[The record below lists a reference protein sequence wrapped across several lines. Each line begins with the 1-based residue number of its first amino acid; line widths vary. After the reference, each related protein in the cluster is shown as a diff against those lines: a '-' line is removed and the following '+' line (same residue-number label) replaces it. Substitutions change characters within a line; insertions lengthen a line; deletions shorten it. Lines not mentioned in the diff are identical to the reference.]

1 MEMYENGS
9 SPENNNENNKPVNPD
24 LNRSGGVFAEEDFSE
39 KVSHSP
45 ANADSTYQPYGAP
58 AGNGYYQGNPY
69 PAGGGFQQNGYP
81 AGGAMPADAAYR
93 QMYSGAAPG
102 NRGYYG
108 AAKGVNG
115 SPVQGDMGNAS
126 QQNNFAD
133 QSFTQNASASGGGYG
148 GNIPPQN
155 GYAAPYGG
163 YYYQPQVGAV
173 SAPADVPEMKKSSK
187 GWIIAAVIIVVLMF
201 SAVMLL
207 LAFGHKDDGAALSAN
222 ETGNGSAQ
230 NVSQSSSESGGVTV
244 NINVAPKPVENEEF
258 YQNKETGL
266 LTPAGA
272 ANQVLPS
279 IVNLYG
285 YTTTTVQPYNEAS
298 GIIISEDGY
307 IITNA
312 HATVDI
318 TRFKAKLNDER
329 EFEAKL
335 IGADTRTDL
344 AVLKIEAEGLVPA
357 VIGKSS
363 DMVQGEEV
371 IAIGNAG
378 GFNDTVTVGNVSYVD
393 REIKSY
399 TGYPIKCI
407 QTDAALNFGNSGGA
421 LVNLYGQV
429 VGIVVSKYSSTGSEN
444 IGFAIS
450 TDFAVP
456 IVEDIMEKGYVTGRA
471 RIGII
476 YKFISPDRAEVLEVK
491 PGLLV
496 AEIAEECD
504 VSKTDLQVDDII
516 TEIDGIQMIT
526 ENSVKEF
533 QNSHKAGEV
542 VTAKVYRPGFDG
554 DAQEFEITFTLEEQ
568 K

>member
-1 MEMYENGS
+1 MEFYENGNA
-9 SPENNNENNKPVNPD
+9 PENNDDKNKAVNPD
-24 LNRSGGVFAEEDFSE
+24 INRDGGVFAEKDYSE
-39 KVSHSP
+39 EAAKSAASQSGM
-45 ANADSTYQPYGAP
+45 NYYQPYRQTGMGAAP
-58 AGNGYYQGNPY
+58 A
-69 PAGGGFQQNGYP
+69 
-81 AGGAMPADAAYR
+81 ADNAYR
-93 QMYSGAAPG
+93 QMYSGAGSAPVY
-102 NRGYYG
+102 GYDAGGQY
-108 AAKGVNG
+108 
-115 SPVQGDMGNAS
+115 
-126 QQNNFAD
+126 QQNVPMNEN
-133 QSFTQNASASGGGYG
+133 TQNNAVPPYGNVPVYDTNAQYGGGM
-148 GNIPPQN
+148 PPYN
-155 GYAAPYGG
+155 YP
-163 YYYQPQVGAV
+163 PEVGAV
-173 SAPADVPEMKKSSK
+173 PDPEEVKKKGSAV
-187 GWIIAAVIIVVLMF
+187 WVIVVMVIVLLMF

-207 LAFGHKDDGAALSAN
+207 LAFSHKGEGADNGGLSASDN
-222 ETGNGSAQ
+222 AQGGS
-230 NVSQSSSESGGVTV
+230 SGGITV
-244 NINVAPKPVENEEF
+244 NINVEPRPAENDGF

-285 YTTTTVQPYNEAS
+285 YQGTILQPYNEAS

-312 HATVDI
+312 HAVEDVE
-318 TRFKAKLNDER
+318 RFKAKLNDER

-335 IGADTRTDL
+335 IGSDTRTDL
-344 AVLKIEAEGLVPA
+344 AVLKIEADDLVPA
-357 VIGKSS
+357 VIGSSS
-363 DMVQGEEV
+363 DMLQGEEV

-407 QTDAALNFGNSGGA
+407 QTDTALNFGNSGGA

-429 VGIVVSKYSSTGSEN
+429 IGVVVSKYSSTGSEN

-450 TDFAVP
+450 SDFAVP
-456 IVEDIMEKGYVTGRA
+456 IIEDIIEEGYVTGRA
-471 RIGII
+471 RIGIL
-476 YKFISPDRAEVLEVK
+476 YNFISPDTAESMDVK

-496 AEIAEECD
+496 AEIAEDCD
-504 VSKTDLQVDDII
+504 VYNTELQVDDII

-533 QNSHKAGEV
+533 QNTHKAGEN
-542 VTAKVYRPGFDG
+542 VTAKVYRLGFNG
-554 DAQEFEITFTLEEQ
+554 ESEEFEITFKLEEQ

>member
-1 MEMYENGS
+1 MEFYENGNA
-9 SPENNNENNKPVNPD
+9 PENNDDKNKAVNPD
-24 LNRSGGVFAEEDFSE
+24 INRDGGVFAEKDYGEEAAKNSAAQPIA
-39 KVSHSP
+39 HP
-45 ANADSTYQPYGAP
+45 NYYQPYQQAVTGAAP
-58 AGNGYYQGNPY
+58 A
-69 PAGGGFQQNGYP
+69 
-81 AGGAMPADAAYR
+81 ADNAYR
-93 QMYSGAAPG
+93 QMYSGANSAPVY
-102 NRGYYG
+102 GYPAG
-108 AAKGVNG
+108 G
-115 SPVQGDMGNAS
+115 Q
-126 QQNNFAD
+126 QQNSGAQYAQTAAVND
-133 QSFTQNASASGGGYG
+133 GTQNNAVPPYGSAPSYGNNAQYGGGM
-148 GNIPPQN
+148 PPYN
-155 GYAAPYGG
+155 YP
-163 YYYQPQVGAV
+163 PEVGAV
-173 SAPADVPEMKKSSK
+173 PAHEGGKKKGSAV
-187 GWIIAAVIIVVLMF
+187 WVIIVMVIVLLMF
-201 SAVMLL
+201 TSVMLL
-207 LAFGHKDDGAALSAN
+207 LAFSHEGEGADGGGLTASDS
-222 ETGNGSAQ
+222 GSD
-230 NVSQSSSESGGVTV
+230 SSSGGVTV
-244 NINVAPKPVENEEF
+244 NINVEPKPVENDEF

-285 YTTTTVQPYNEAS
+285 YQGTILQPYNEAS

-312 HATVDI
+312 HAVEDI
-318 TRFKAKLNDER
+318 ERFKAKLNDER

-335 IGADTRTDL
+335 IGSDTRTDL
-344 AVLKIEAEGLVPA
+344 AVLKIEADDLVPA
-357 VIGKSS
+357 VIGSSS
-363 DMVQGEEV
+363 DMLQGEEV

-429 VGIVVSKYSSTGSEN
+429 IGVVVSKYSSTGSEN

-450 TDFAVP
+450 SDFAVP
-456 IVEDIMEKGYVTGRA
+456 IIEDIIEKGYVTGRA
-471 RIGII
+471 RIGIM
-476 YKFISPDRAEVLEVK
+476 YNFISPDTAENMDVK

-496 AEIAEECD
+496 AEISEDCD
-504 VSKTDLQVDDII
+504 VHNTELQVDDII

-533 QNSHKAGEV
+533 QNTHKAGET
-542 VTAKVYRPGFDG
+542 VTAKAYRLGFNG
-554 DAQEFEITFTLEEQ
+554 ESEEFEITFRLEEQ

>member
-1 MEMYENGS
+1 MEFFENGNA
-9 SPENNNENNKPVNPD
+9 PENNDDKSKAVNPD
-24 LNRSGGVFAEEDFSE
+24 INRDGGVFAEKDYGEE
-39 KVSHSP
+39 AAK
-45 ANADSTYQPYGAP
+45 NAAAQPNYA
-58 AGNGYYQGNPY
+58 AQQNYYQGCR
-69 PAGGGFQQNGYP
+69 QNGIGAAP
-81 AGGAMPADAAYR
+81 AADNAYR
-93 QMYSGAAPG
+93 QMYSGAGSAPAY
-102 NRGYYG
+102 GYPAG
-108 AAKGVNG
+108 GQQQNG
-115 SPVQGDMGNAS
+115 TAQYHQAVPMTENPQNNSAPTYGNAS
-126 QQNNFAD
+126 A
-133 QSFTQNASASGGGYG
+133 YG
-148 GNIPPQN
+148 GNAQYGGGMPPYNYPPQVD
-155 GYAAPYGG
+155 AVPAPEEGKKKG
-163 YYYQPQVGAV
+163 SAV
-173 SAPADVPEMKKSSK
+173 WV
-187 GWIIAAVIIVVLMF
+187 IVVMVIVLLLF

-207 LAFGHKDDGAALSAN
+207 LALSHKGDGAESGVSVSDG
-222 ETGNGSAQ
+222 TQGGS
-230 NVSQSSSESGGVTV
+230 SGGVTV
-244 NINVAPKPVENEEF
+244 NISVEPKPVENDEF

-285 YTTTTVQPYNEAS
+285 YQGTILQPYNEAS

-312 HATVDI
+312 HAVEDVE
-318 TRFKAKLNDER
+318 RFKAKLNDER

-335 IGADTRTDL
+335 IGSDTRTDL
-344 AVLKIEAEGLVPA
+344 AVLKIEADDLVPA
-357 VIGKSS
+357 VIGSSS
-363 DMVQGEEV
+363 DMLQGEEV
-371 IAIGNAG
+371 ISIGNAG

-429 VGIVVSKYSSTGSEN
+429 IGVVVSKYSSTGSEN

-450 TDFAVP
+450 SDFAVP
-456 IVEDIMEKGYVTGRA
+456 IIEDIIEKGYVTGRA
-471 RIGII
+471 RIGIM
-476 YKFISPDRAEVLEVK
+476 YNFISPDTAESMGVK

-496 AEIAEECD
+496 AEIAEDCD
-504 VSKTDLQVDDII
+504 IHNTKLETDDII

-533 QNSHKAGEV
+533 QNTHKAGETV
-542 VTAKVYRPGFDG
+542 SAKVYRLGFNG
-554 DAQEFEITFTLEEQ
+554 ESEEFEITFRLEEQ

>member
-1 MEMYENGS
+1 MEFYENGNA
-9 SPENNNENNKPVNPD
+9 PENNDNKNKAVNPD
-24 LNRSGGVFAEEDFSE
+24 INRDGGVFSE
-39 KVSHSP
+39 KDYGEE
-45 ANADSTYQPYGAP
+45 AAKNAAVQPKAQPNYYQPYQQTVTGAAP
-58 AGNGYYQGNPY
+58 A
-69 PAGGGFQQNGYP
+69 
-81 AGGAMPADAAYR
+81 ADNAYR
-93 QMYSGAAPG
+93 QMYSGADSAPVY
-102 NRGYYG
+102 GYPAG
-108 AAKGVNG
+108 A
-115 SPVQGDMGNAS
+115 Q
-126 QQNNFAD
+126 QQNNTAQYVQTAVMND
-133 QSFTQNASASGGGYG
+133 GTQNNAVPPYGSAPSYGNNAQYGGGM
-148 GNIPPQN
+148 PPYN
-155 GYAAPYGG
+155 YP
-163 YYYQPQVGAV
+163 PEVGAV
-173 SAPADVPEMKKSSK
+173 PAPEGEKKKGSAV
-187 GWIIAAVIIVVLMF
+187 WVIIVMVIVLLMF
-201 SAVMLL
+201 TSVMLL
-207 LAFGHKDDGAALSAN
+207 LAFSHEGEGAD
-222 ETGNGSAQ
+222 NGGLT
-230 NVSQSSSESGGVTV
+230 VSDNASDSSSGGITV
-244 NINVAPKPVENEEF
+244 NINVEPKPVENEEF

-285 YTTTTVQPYNEAS
+285 YQGTILQPYNEAS

-312 HATVDI
+312 HAVEDVE
-318 TRFKAKLNDER
+318 RFKAKLNDER

-335 IGADTRTDL
+335 IGSDTRTDL
-344 AVLKIEAEGLVPA
+344 AVLKIEADDLAPA
-357 VIGKSS
+357 VIGSSS
-363 DMVQGEEV
+363 DMLQGEEV

-429 VGIVVSKYSSTGSEN
+429 IGVVVSKYSSTGSEN

-450 TDFAVP
+450 SDFAVP
-456 IVEDIMEKGYVTGRA
+456 VIEDIIEKGYVTGRA
-471 RIGII
+471 RIGIM
-476 YKFISPDRAEVLEVK
+476 YNFISPDTAENMDVK

-496 AEIAEECD
+496 AEISEDCD
-504 VSKTDLQVDDII
+504 VHNTELQVDDII

-533 QNSHKAGEV
+533 QNTHKAGET
-542 VTAKVYRPGFDG
+542 VTAKVYRLGFNG
-554 DAQEFEITFTLEEQ
+554 ESEEFEITFRLEEQ

>member
-1 MEMYENGS
+1 MEFYENGNA
-9 SPENNNENNKPVNPD
+9 PENNDDKNKAVNPD
-24 LNRSGGVFAEEDFSE
+24 INRDGGVFAERDYGEE
-39 KVSHSP
+39 AAK
-45 ANADSTYQPYGAP
+45 NAAVQPNAQPNYYQPYQQTLTGAAP
-58 AGNGYYQGNPY
+58 A
-69 PAGGGFQQNGYP
+69 
-81 AGGAMPADAAYR
+81 ADNAYR
-93 QMYSGAAPG
+93 QMYSGANSAPVY
-102 NRGYYG
+102 GYPAGGQRQDNTAQYAQT
-108 AAKGVNG
+108 AAVNDG
-115 SPVQGDMGNAS
+115 T
-126 QQNNFAD
+126 QNNAVPPYG
-133 QSFTQNASASGGGYG
+133 SAPSYGNNAQYGGGM
-148 GNIPPQN
+148 PPYN
-155 GYAAPYGG
+155 YP
-163 YYYQPQVGAV
+163 PEVGAV
-173 SAPADVPEMKKSSK
+173 PAPEGEKKKGSAV
-187 GWIIAAVIIVVLMF
+187 WVIIVMVIVLLMF
-201 SAVMLL
+201 TSVMLL
-207 LAFGHKDDGAALSAN
+207 LAFSHEGEGADSGVTVSDD
-222 ETGNGSAQ
+222 
-230 NVSQSSSESGGVTV
+230 VSDSPSGGVVV
-244 NINVAPKPVENEEF
+244 NINVEPKPVENDEF

-285 YTTTTVQPYNEAS
+285 YQGTILQPYNEAS

-312 HATVDI
+312 HAVEDVE
-318 TRFKAKLNDER
+318 RFKAKLNDER

-335 IGADTRTDL
+335 IGSDTRTDL
-344 AVLKIEAEGLVPA
+344 AVLKIEADDLVPA
-357 VIGKSS
+357 VIGSSS
-363 DMVQGEEV
+363 DMLQGEEV

-429 VGIVVSKYSSTGSEN
+429 IGVVVSKYSSTGSEN

-450 TDFAVP
+450 SDFAVP
-456 IVEDIMEKGYVTGRA
+456 VIEDIIEKGYVTGRA
-471 RIGII
+471 RIGIM
-476 YKFISPDRAEVLEVK
+476 YNFISPDTAEKMDVK

-496 AEIAEECD
+496 AEISEDCD
-504 VSKTDLQVDDII
+504 VHNTELQVDDII

-533 QNSHKAGEV
+533 QNTHKAGET
-542 VTAKVYRPGFDG
+542 VTAKVYRLGFNG
-554 DAQEFEITFTLEEQ
+554 ESEEFEITFKLEEQ

>member
-1 MEMYENGS
+1 MELYENGS
-9 SPENNNENNKPVNPD
+9 SPENNNNNEQPANPD
-24 LNRSGGVFAEEDFSE
+24 LNRDGGVFAEEDYSKKASE
-39 KVSHSP
+39 AQ
-45 ANADSTYQPYGAP
+45 ANNYPPRQPYPQYGAP
-58 AGNGYYQGNPY
+58 SG
-69 PAGGGFQQNGYP
+69 NGYP
-81 AGGAMPADAAYR
+81 AGGTLPADAAYR
-93 QMYSGAAPG
+93 QMYSGAASNNMG
-102 NRGYYG
+102 FYG
-108 AAKGVNG
+108 
-115 SPVQGDMGNAS
+115 
-126 QQNNFAD
+126 AD
-133 QSFTQNASASGGGYG
+133 QSMNSSPQEPASAASADNGSGGY
-148 GNIPPQN
+148 IPPQN
-155 GYAAPYGG
+155 ESGGNMQGGG

-173 SAPADVPEMKKSSK
+173 PAAAPDPEIKKSSK
-187 GWIIAAVIIVVLMF
+187 GWIIAVVIIVVLMF

-207 LAFGHKDDGAALSAN
+207 LAFGQKGKGAEAVTD
-222 ETGNGSAQ
+222 ENGSGGALDIG
-230 NVSQSSSESGGVTV
+230 QSSSGSNVTV
-244 NINVAPKPVENEEF
+244 NINVAPKPVENDEF

-285 YTTTTVQPYNEAS
+285 YTSTTLQPYNEAS

-312 HATVDI
+312 HATSDI
-318 TRFKAKLNDER
+318 KRFKAKLNDER
-329 EFEAKL
+329 EFEARL

-344 AVLKIEAEGLVPA
+344 AVLKIDADGLTPA
-357 VIGKSS
+357 VIGSSS

-371 IAIGNAG
+371 VAIGNAG

-456 IVEDIMEKGYVTGRA
+456 VVEDLMEKGYVTGRG
-471 RIGII
+471 RIGIT
-476 YKFISPDRAEVLEVK
+476 YKFISAELAESLGVK

-496 AEIAEECD
+496 AEIAEDCD
-504 VSKTDLQVDDII
+504 VSNTELQTDDII
-516 TEIDGIQMIT
+516 TEIGGIQMIT

-533 QNSHKAGEV
+533 QNTHRAGEV
-542 VTAKVYRPGFDG
+542 VTAKVYRRGFDSEEK
-554 DAQEFEITFTLEEQ
+554 EFEITFTLEEQ

>member
-1 MEMYENGS
+1 MEIYENGS
-9 SPENNNENNKPVNPD
+9 SPENNNENNKPLNPD
-24 LNRSGGVFAEEDFSE
+24 LNRDGGVFAEEDFSE
-39 KVSHSP
+39 KLP
-45 ANADSTYQPYGAP
+45 DAPQNNYPPYQPYGAP
-58 AGNGYYQGNPY
+58 TGNGYSQG
-69 PAGGGFQQNGYP
+69 NGYP
-81 AGGAMPADAAYR
+81 QGGYPGGGALPADAAYK
-93 QMYSGAAPG
+93 QMYSGAAPD
-102 NRGYYG
+102 NRGYNN
-108 AAKGVNG
+108 AAQPVNG
-115 SPVQGDMGNAS
+115 FSAQP
-126 QQNNFAD
+126 QQNNAAQGYSDSGNFSQDHSAAD
-133 QSFTQNASASGGGYG
+133 SGSGGD
-148 GNIPPQN
+148 IPPQN
-155 GYAAPYGG
+155 GSGGNVPYGG
-163 YYYQPQVGAV
+163 YYYQPQVGAM
-173 SAPADVPEMKKSSK
+173 SAPAPEPEMKKSSK
-187 GWIIAAVIIVVLMF
+187 GWVIAVVIIVVLMF
-201 SAVMLL
+201 SVVMLL
-207 LAFGHKDDGAALSAN
+207 LAFGHKDEGLTSGIG
-222 ETGNGSAQ
+222 ETGDTVQNISSDGS
-230 NVSQSSSESGGVTV
+230 NGVTV

-285 YTTTTVQPYNEAS
+285 YTSTTLQPYNEAS

-312 HATVDI
+312 HATEDI

-344 AVLKIEAEGLVPA
+344 AVLKIEADGLVPA
-357 VIGKSS
+357 VIGSS
-363 DMVQGEEV
+363 SEMVQGEEV

-378 GFNDTVTVGNVSYVD
+378 GFNDSVTVGNVSYVD

-450 TDFAVP
+450 SDFAVP
-456 IVEDIMEKGYVTGRA
+456 VVEDIMEKGYVTGRA

-476 YKFISPDRAEVLEVK
+476 YKFISPDTAERMEIK

-496 AEIAEECD
+496 AEIAEDCD
-504 VSKTDLQVDDII
+504 VSNTELQPDDII

-526 ENSVKEF
+526 QNSVKEF
-533 QNSHKAGEV
+533 QNTHKAGDV
-542 VTAKVYRPGFDG
+542 VTAKVYRLEFNGEER
-554 DAQEFEITFTLEEQ
+554 EFEITFTLEEQ

>member
-1 MEMYENGS
+1 M
-9 SPENNNENNKPVNPD
+9 
-24 LNRSGGVFAEEDFSE
+24 
-39 KVSHSP
+39 
-45 ANADSTYQPYGAP
+45 
-58 AGNGYYQGNPY
+58 
-69 PAGGGFQQNGYP
+69 
-81 AGGAMPADAAYR
+81 
-93 QMYSGAAPG
+93 
-102 NRGYYG
+102 
-108 AAKGVNG
+108 
-115 SPVQGDMGNAS
+115 
-126 QQNNFAD
+126 
-133 QSFTQNASASGGGYG
+133 
-148 GNIPPQN
+148 
-155 GYAAPYGG
+155 
-163 YYYQPQVGAV
+163 
-173 SAPADVPEMKKSSK
+173 
-187 GWIIAAVIIVVLMF
+187 
-201 SAVMLL
+201 
-207 LAFGHKDDGAALSAN
+207 
-222 ETGNGSAQ
+222 
-230 NVSQSSSESGGVTV
+230 
-244 NINVAPKPVENEEF
+244 
-258 YQNKETGL
+258 
-266 LTPAGA
+266 TPAGA

-357 VIGKSS
+357 VIGSSS

-456 IVEDIMEKGYVTGRA
+456 IIEDIMEKGYVTGRA

-476 YKFISPDRAEVLEVK
+476 YKFISPDRAEALEVK

-504 VSKTDLQVDDII
+504 VSKTDLQIDDII

>member
-1 MEMYENGS
+1 MELYENGAT
-9 SPENNNENNKPVNPD
+9 PENNNENNKPVNPD
-24 LNRSGGVFAEEDFSE
+24 LNRAGGVFAEEDYSE
-39 KVSHSP
+39 KASNAP
-45 ANADSTYQPYGAP
+45 ANNYPPYQQYAAP
-58 AGNGYYQGNPY
+58 SGNG
-69 PAGGGFQQNGYP
+69 FQPNGYP
-81 AGGAMPADAAYR
+81 TGSAAPADNAYR
-93 QMYSGAAPG
+93 QMYAGAASDD
-102 NRGYYG
+102 RGYYS
-108 AAKGVNG
+108 AARGMNG
-115 SPVQGDMGNAS
+115 YPEQGETGTAPLQENIAGQGFS
-126 QQNNFAD
+126 
-133 QSFTQNASASGGGYG
+133 QNASAPDNGRGD
-148 GNIPPQN
+148 IPPQN

-173 SAPADVPEMKKSSK
+173 SASADVPEMKKSTK
-187 GWIIAAVIIVVLMF
+187 GWIIAVVIIIVLIF

-207 LAFGHKDDGAALSAN
+207 LAFGHKDEGVALVTNTTDSA
-222 ETGNGSAQ
+222 EAQ
-230 NVSQSSSESGGVTV
+230 NTSQSGSGGVTV
-244 NINVAPKPVENEEF
+244 NINVAPKPVENEDF

-285 YTTTTVQPYNEAS
+285 YTSTTVQPYNEAS

-312 HATVDI
+312 HATEDI
-318 TRFKAKLNDER
+318 KRFKAKLNDER

-344 AVLKIEAEGLVPA
+344 AVLKIEADGLVPA
-357 VIGKSS
+357 VIGSSS
-363 DMVQGEEV
+363 DMMQGEEV

-456 IVEDIMEKGYVTGRA
+456 IVEDIIEKGYVTGRA
-471 RIGII
+471 RIGIM
-476 YKFISPDRAEVLEVK
+476 YTFISPEKAEYLGVK

-496 AEIAEECD
+496 AEVSEDCD
-504 VSKTDLQVDDII
+504 VANTDLQPDDII

-533 QNSHKAGEV
+533 QNTHKAGEV
-542 VTAKVYRPGFDG
+542 ITAKVYRPGLDG
-554 DAQEFEITFTLEEQ
+554 ESKEFEISFKLEEQ

>member
-9 SPENNNENNKPVNPD
+9 SPENNNENEKPVNPD
-24 LNRSGGVFAEEDFSE
+24 LNRGGGVFAEADLSE
-39 KVSHSP
+39 NIPGAPVNNYP
-45 ANADSTYQPYGAP
+45 PYQPYGTP
-58 AGNGYYQGNPY
+58 VE
-69 PAGGGFQQNGYP
+69 NGYP
-81 AGGAMPADAAYR
+81 RVYGNGASPADAAYR
-93 QMYSGAAPG
+93 QMYSGTAPDY
-102 NRGYYG
+102 RGYYG
-108 AAKGVNG
+108 NPQGMNNDPAQSTAYNSAQPQPSAADNG
-115 SPVQGDMGNAS
+115 S
-126 QQNNFAD
+126 
-133 QSFTQNASASGGGYG
+133 GGYIPPRNGNSYGYDG
-148 GNIPPQN
+148 GNVP
-155 GYAAPYGG
+155 GGG
-163 YYYQPQVGAV
+163 YYYQPQVGAM
-173 SAPADVPEMKKSSK
+173 SAPAPDPGMKKSSK
-187 GWIIAAVIIVVLMF
+187 GWIIAVVIIVVLMF

-207 LAFGHKDDGAALSAN
+207 LAFGHKDEGLTLDTN
-222 ETGNGSAQ
+222 ETAAGSSQ
-230 NVSQSSSESGGVTV
+230 NVSQNGVTV

-285 YTTTTVQPYNEAS
+285 YTTTTLQPYNEAS

-312 HATVDI
+312 HATEDI
-318 TRFKAKLNDER
+318 SRFKAKLNDDR
-329 EFEAKL
+329 EFEATL
-335 IGADTRTDL
+335 VGADSRSDL
-344 AVLKIEAEGLVPA
+344 AVLKIEAEGLTPA
-357 VIGKSS
+357 VLGSSS
-363 DMVQGEEV
+363 DMIQGEEV

-378 GFNDTVTVGNVSYVD
+378 GFNNTVTVGNVSYVD

-399 TGYPIKCI
+399 TGYPINCI

-471 RIGII
+471 RIGIL
-476 YKFISPDRAEVLEVK
+476 YRFISPDSAEAMEVK

-496 AEIAEECD
+496 AEISDDCD
-504 VSKTDLQVDDII
+504 VSNTELQVDDII

-533 QNSHKAGEV
+533 QNTHGAGDV
-542 VTAKVYRPGFDG
+542 VTAKVYRKEFDG
-554 DAQEFEITFTLEEQ
+554 REKEFEITFTLEEQ

>member
-1 MEMYENGS
+1 MEFYGNGNA
-9 SPENNNENNKPVNPD
+9 PENNDDKNKTVNPD
-24 LNRSGGVFAEEDFSE
+24 INRDGGVFAEKDYGEE
-39 KVSHSP
+39 AAK
-45 ANADSTYQPYGAP
+45 NAAAHPNAQPNYYQPYQQTVTGAAP
-58 AGNGYYQGNPY
+58 A
-69 PAGGGFQQNGYP
+69 
-81 AGGAMPADAAYR
+81 ADNAYR
-93 QMYSGAAPG
+93 QMYSCADPAHGYGYPSGGQQKNNAAQYVQAAAVNDGAQNNAVPP
-102 NRGYYG
+102 Y
-108 AAKGVNG
+108 
-115 SPVQGDMGNAS
+115 GNAPS
-126 QQNNFAD
+126 YDNNA
-133 QSFTQNASASGGGYG
+133 QYGGGM
-148 GNIPPQN
+148 PPYN
-155 GYAAPYGG
+155 YP
-163 YYYQPQVGAV
+163 PEVGAV
-173 SAPADVPEMKKSSK
+173 PAPEDGRKKGSAV
-187 GWIIAAVIIVVLMF
+187 WVVIVMVIVLLMF
-201 SAVMLL
+201 TSVMLL
-207 LAFGHKDDGAALSAN
+207 LAFSHEGEGAD
-222 ETGNGSAQ
+222 NGGLA
-230 NVSQSSSESGGVTV
+230 VSDNASESSSGGVTV
-244 NINVAPKPVENEEF
+244 NINVEPKPVENDEF

-285 YTTTTVQPYNEAS
+285 YQGTILQPYNEAS

-312 HATVDI
+312 HAVEDVE
-318 TRFKAKLNDER
+318 RFKAKLNDER

-335 IGADTRTDL
+335 IGSDTRTDL
-344 AVLKIEAEGLVPA
+344 AVLKIEADDLVPA
-357 VIGKSS
+357 VIGSSS
-363 DMVQGEEV
+363 DMLQGEEV

-429 VGIVVSKYSSTGSEN
+429 IGVVVSKYSSTGSEN

-450 TDFAVP
+450 SDFAVP
-456 IVEDIMEKGYVTGRA
+456 VIEDIIEKGYVTGRA
-471 RIGII
+471 RIGIM
-476 YKFISPDRAEVLEVK
+476 YNFISPDTAENMDVK

-496 AEIAEECD
+496 AEIAEDCD
-504 VSKTDLQVDDII
+504 VHNTELQVDDII

-533 QNSHKAGEV
+533 QNTHKAGET
-542 VTAKVYRPGFDG
+542 VTAKVYRLGFNG
-554 DAQEFEITFTLEEQ
+554 ESEEFEITFKLEEQ

>member
-1 MEMYENGS
+1 MELYENGS
-9 SPENNNENNKPVNPD
+9 SPENNNNNEKPANPD
-24 LNRSGGVFAEEDFSE
+24 LNRVGGVFAEEDFSE
-39 KVSHSP
+39 KNSRTP
-45 ANADSTYQPYGAP
+45 ANNYPPYQQYGA
-58 AGNGYYQGNPY
+58 QSGNP
-69 PAGGGFQQNGYP
+69 AQQPGYG
-81 AGGAMPADAAYR
+81 AGGAMPADTAYR
-93 QMYSGAAPG
+93 QMYSGTAPDY
-102 NRGYYG
+102 RGYYS
-108 AAKGVNG
+108 AAQNMNDYPGQGV
-115 SPVQGDMGNAS
+115 MGNAP
-126 QQNNFAD
+126 QQNNFAG
-133 QSFTQNASASGGGYG
+133 QGFSQNAPSQDNGGG

-187 GWIIAAVIIVVLMF
+187 GWIIAVIIIVVLMF

-207 LAFGHKDDGAALSAN
+207 LAFGHKGEGAALGANATDGAA
-222 ETGNGSAQ
+222 AQ
-230 NVSQSSSESGGVTV
+230 NASQSGSGGVVV
-244 NINVAPKPVENEEF
+244 NINVAPKPVEKEEF

-285 YTTTTVQPYNEAS
+285 YTSTTVQPYNEAS

-312 HATVDI
+312 HATEDI
-318 TRFKAKLNDER
+318 KRFKAKLNDER

-335 IGADTRTDL
+335 IGTDTRTDL
-344 AVLKIEAEGLVPA
+344 AVLKIEADGLVPA
-357 VIGKSS
+357 VIGSSS

-456 IVEDIMEKGYVTGRA
+456 IVEDIIEKGYVTGRA
-471 RIGII
+471 RIGIM
-476 YKFISPDRAEVLEVK
+476 YTFVSPEKAEYLGVK

-496 AEIAEECD
+496 AEISDDCD
-504 VSKTDLQVDDII
+504 VANTDLQPDDII
-516 TEIDGIQMIT
+516 TEIDDIQMIT

-533 QNSHKAGEV
+533 QNTHKAGDV

-554 DAQEFEITFTLEEQ
+554 EAKQFEITFKLEEQ

>member
-1 MEMYENGS
+1 MEFYENGNA
-9 SPENNNENNKPVNPD
+9 PENNNNDDKNKTVNPD
-24 LNRSGGVFAEEDFSE
+24 INRGGGVFAEKDYGEE
-39 KVSHSP
+39 AAK
-45 ANADSTYQPYGAP
+45 NAAVQPNYYQPYQQTVTGAAP
-58 AGNGYYQGNPY
+58 A
-69 PAGGGFQQNGYP
+69 
-81 AGGAMPADAAYR
+81 ADNAYR
-93 QMYSGAAPG
+93 QMYSGANSASVY
-102 NRGYYG
+102 GYPAGGQQQNSAAQYAQTG
-108 AAKGVNG
+108 AAND
-115 SPVQGDMGNAS
+115 SM
-126 QQNNFAD
+126 QNNAVPPYG
-133 QSFTQNASASGGGYG
+133 SAPSYGNNAQYGGGM
-148 GNIPPQN
+148 PPYN
-155 GYAAPYGG
+155 YP
-163 YYYQPQVGAV
+163 PEVGAV
-173 SAPADVPEMKKSSK
+173 PAPEDGKKKGSAV
-187 GWIIAAVIIVVLMF
+187 WVIIVMVIVLLMF
-201 SAVMLL
+201 TSVMLL
-207 LAFGHKDDGAALSAN
+207 LAFSHEGDGADGGGLTLSD
-222 ETGNGSAQ
+222 NGSET
-230 NVSQSSSESGGVTV
+230 SSGGVTV
-244 NINVAPKPVENEEF
+244 NINVEPKPVENEEF

-285 YTTTTVQPYNEAS
+285 YQGTILQPYNEAS

-312 HATVDI
+312 HAVEDVE
-318 TRFKAKLNDER
+318 RFKAKLNDER

-335 IGADTRTDL
+335 IGSDTRTDL
-344 AVLKIEAEGLVPA
+344 AVLKIEADGLVPA
-357 VIGKSS
+357 VIGSSS
-363 DMVQGEEV
+363 DMLQGEEV

-429 VGIVVSKYSSTGSEN
+429 IGVVVSKYSSTGSEN

-450 TDFAVP
+450 SDFAVP
-456 IVEDIMEKGYVTGRA
+456 IIEDIIEKGYVTGRA
-471 RIGII
+471 RIGIM
-476 YKFISPDRAEVLEVK
+476 YNFISPDTAENMDVK

-496 AEIAEECD
+496 AEISEDCD
-504 VSKTDLQVDDII
+504 VYNTELQVDDII

-533 QNSHKAGEV
+533 QNTHKAGET
-542 VTAKVYRPGFDG
+542 VTAKVYRLGFNG
-554 DAQEFEITFTLEEQ
+554 ESEEFEITFKLEEQ

>member
-1 MEMYENGS
+1 MENFENGIT
-9 SPENNNENNKPVNPD
+9 PENNNNEKPVNPD
-24 LNRSGGVFAEEDFSE
+24 LNRSGGVFAEQDFSAE
-39 KVSHSP
+39 IPDSP
-45 ANADSTYQPYGAP
+45 SNNYPPYQPYGSSRQSNF
-58 AGNGYYQGNPY
+58 AGNESS
-69 PAGGGFQQNGYP
+69 A
-81 AGGAMPADAAYR
+81 ADAVYR
-93 QMYSGAAPG
+93 QMYSGGAAPEHQAYYE
-102 NRGYYG
+102 GYQG
-108 AAKGVNG
+108 TNG
-115 SPVQGDMGNAS
+115 SSAAQGAS
-126 QQNNFAD
+126 YNSAAQPD
-133 QSFTQNASASGGGYG
+133 ASGQNYSAANNVSG
-148 GNIPPQN
+148 GNVPPQN
-155 GYAAPYGG
+155 GNVPYGG
-163 YYYQPQVGAV
+163 YYYQPQVGAAA
-173 SAPADVPEMKKSSK
+173 APAPDPEIKRSSK
-187 GWIIAAVIIVVLMF
+187 GWIIAVVIIVVLMF

-207 LAFGHKDDGAALSAN
+207 LAFGHKGEGASVSSG
-222 ETGNGSAQ
+222 EKVQ
-230 NVSQSSSESGGVTV
+230 NVSSDSSNGVTV
-244 NINVAPKPVENEEF
+244 NINVAPKPVENDKF

-285 YTTTTVQPYNEAS
+285 YTSTTLQPYNEAS

-312 HATVDI
+312 HATEDI
-318 TRFKAKLNDER
+318 VRFKAKLNDER

-344 AVLKIEAEGLVPA
+344 AVLKIDAEGLTPA
-357 VIGKSS
+357 VIGSS
-363 DMVQGEEV
+363 SQMMQGEEV

-450 TDFAVP
+450 SDFAVP
-456 IVEDIMEKGYVTGRA
+456 VVQDIMEKGYVTGRA
-471 RIGII
+471 RIGIV
-476 YKFISPDRAEVLEVK
+476 YNYISPDTAERMEVK

-496 AEIAEECD
+496 AEIAEDCD
-504 VSKTDLQVDDII
+504 VSNTELEVDDII

-526 ENSVKEF
+526 QNSIKEF
-533 QNSHKAGEV
+533 QNTHKAGDV
-542 VTAKVYRPGFDG
+542 VTAKVYRMGFNG
-554 DAQEFEITFTLEEQ
+554 EETEFEITFTLEEQ

>member
-1 MEMYENGS
+1 MELYENGS
-9 SPENNNENNKPVNPD
+9 SPENNNENDKPVNPN
-24 LNRSGGVFAEEDFSE
+24 LNRDGGVFAEEDYSE
-39 KVSHSP
+39 KASSMP
-45 ANADSTYQPYGAP
+45 ANNYPPYQPYP
-58 AGNGYYQGNPY
+58 QYNVPSGNGYPQNGRQAGNPL
-69 PAGGGFQQNGYP
+69 
-81 AGGAMPADAAYR
+81 PADAAYR
-93 QMYSGAAPG
+93 QMYSAPG
-102 NRGYYG
+102 NGVYYG
-108 AAKGVNG
+108 GGQGMNG
-115 SPVQGDMGNAS
+115 SPVQGGAGNAP
-126 QQNNFAD
+126 QQTAD
-133 QSFTQNASASGGGYG
+133 IPRDNYAQTEPSPADNGSGGYV
-148 GNIPPQN
+148 PSQS
-155 GYAAPYGG
+155 GYAPGNGG

-173 SAPADVPEMKKSSK
+173 SASEQKGSSK
-187 GWIIAAVIIVVLMF
+187 GWIIAVAIIVVLML

-207 LAFGHKDDGAALSAN
+207 LAFGNKDNGAALGSG
-222 ETGNGSAQ
+222 ETAGSP
-230 NVSQSSSESGGVTV
+230 VWETSQDGSNSGGVTV

-298 GIIISEDGY
+298 GIIISDDGY

-318 TRFKAKLNDER
+318 KRFKAKLNDER

-357 VIGKSS
+357 VIGSSS

-371 IAIGNAG
+371 VAIGNAG

-429 VGIVVSKYSSTGSEN
+429 VGIVVSKYASTGSEN

-456 IVEDIMEKGYVTGRA
+456 VIEDIMEKGYVTGRA
-471 RIGII
+471 RIGIL
-476 YKFISPDRAEVLEVK
+476 YRVISPESAEKLGVK

-504 VSKTDLQVDDII
+504 VANTELQADDII
-516 TEIDGIQMIT
+516 TEIDGIQMMT

-533 QNSHKAGEV
+533 QNTHKAGEV
-542 VTAKVYRPGFDG
+542 VSAKVYRRGLDG
-554 DAQEFEITFTLEEQ
+554 EEQEFEIIFTLEEQ